1 MTAVAV
7 AVGVGAMV
15 DGTQAG
21 MASAARAVEIAASVA
36 RRAQKTVARA
46 VARRA
51 AKSVVKLAQKAAARA
66 AAGARSAPNDRR
78 VTTRCAVKAWRL
90 HAAKSAAHAMSA
102 TAATAGMGVARHVVN
117 PAVKAVAARARSANR
132 AAQVRTP
139 SCHRRT
145 RRLSPSCQRRPLST
159 PCPAPNRPRV
169 VMRRA
174 NVRALG
180 AATAAAA
187 AGAGI
192 AMR

>member
-51 AKSVVKLAQKAAARA
+51 AKSVVKPAQKA

-102 TAATAGMGVARHVVN
+102 TAATAGMGVAMHVVN

-132 AAQVRTP
+132 AAQLRTP

>member
-1 MTAVAV
+1 MSAVAA

-21 MASAARAVEIAASVA
+21 MASAARAVGIAA
-36 RRAQKTVARA
+36 RRAQITTVARA

-51 AKSVVKLAQKAAARA
+51 AKSVVKPAQKAAARA

-78 VTTRCAVKAWRL
+78 VTTRCAAKTWRL

-102 TAATAGMGVARHVVN
+102 TAGMGVENRAVN
-117 PAVKAVAARARSANR
+117 PAVRAVAARARSANR

-139 SCHRRT
+139 ACRRRT
-145 RRLSPSCQRRPLST
+145 RRLSPSCQQRPLST

-174 NVRALG
+174 TVRALG

-187 AGAGI
+187 AVAGI